1 MNLNVGLSNGASPD
15 GDDLLVILPHDDQL
29 LSVAGTKVRQNGEVV
44 EARGP
49 LLVVDEGLGEVDLLL
64 NQPLGVDQQL
74 LQG

>member
-1 MNLNVGLSNGASPD
+1 M
-15 GDDLLVILPHDDQL
+15 ILPHDDQL
-29 LSVAGTKVRQNGEVV
+29 LSVAGTKVGQNGEVV